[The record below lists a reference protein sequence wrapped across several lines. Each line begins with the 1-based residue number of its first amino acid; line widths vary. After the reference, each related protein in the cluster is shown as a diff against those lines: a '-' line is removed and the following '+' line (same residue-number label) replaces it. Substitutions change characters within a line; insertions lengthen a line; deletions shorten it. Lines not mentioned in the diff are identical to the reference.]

1 MSDQFV
7 GQTLAGKYR
16 IDSESRQSGSGKVYR
31 GTHLLIDTPVTV
43 KILAPALAADKN
55 IAKEFSGEARAVSRI
70 SHPNILNVTDF
81 GTDASGAVYI
91 VSEGAT
97 GETLREALDRD
108 GSFTLE
114 RAAQIA
120 RQIAA
125 ALAAAHAAGIG
136 HQRLNPEN
144 VLLAQTAGD
153 TETVKILD
161 FGTARADNRTIAD
174 GDFDSRNSAYLAPEQ
189 NAAPSSA
196 DERSDIYALG
206 VIVYEMLAGE
216 VPFAADNSADAEFR
230 AAENPPPPLASVRRD
245 LPETVELVVLKALAN
260 NPEMRY
266 QTASEFAADL
276 NRAANDPIGA
286 DTIIVPPTADLPL
299 RQNNNLWKTA
309 FVVLAGIS
317 LLAIGMIYATSVKQ
331 TEVPTTLATDANGQ
345 PVQPLNPAT
354 GMSEQSLANMSPYQ
368 MPQQMGNV
376 NGVMMMMPQQLPNIG
391 VGGVPSVGGDY
402 GDGLGQRLWSAEG
415 PPRGAPPTPY
425 VGQGGQII
433 TIPGEGGGSQFMP
446 NEDGTAWVAVP
457 IPNANANV
465 QPSPTPKGGKT
476 PTPPATNTQPAPT
489 PAAQT
494 PAKTELT
501 PAPKTEKPP
510 VEKPA
515 AAPKT
520 APPVSGETRPPN
532 GVENEKQ

>member
-1 MSDQFV
+1 MNDQFV

-16 IDSESRQSGSGKVYR
+16 IDSESRRSGSGKVYR

-55 IAKEFSGEARAVSRI
+55 VAKEFSGEARAVSRI

-91 VSEGAT
+91 VSEGAS
-97 GETLREALDRD
+97 GETLREALNRD
-108 GSFTLE
+108 GSFSLE

-125 ALAAAHAAGIG
+125 AHAAAHAAGIS

-174 GDFDSRNSAYLAPEQ
+174 GGFDSGNSAYLAPEQ
-189 NAAPSSA
+189 NAALDSA

-216 VPFAADNSADAEFR
+216 VPFAAESSADSTFR
-230 AAENPPPPLASVRRD
+230 QAENPPPPLASFRRD
-245 LPETVELVVLKALAN
+245 LPETIELVVLKALAN

-286 DTIIVPPTADLPL
+286 ETIIVPHAADLPVH
-299 RQNNNLWKTA
+299 QNNNLWKTA

-331 TEVPTTLATDANGQ
+331 TDVPTTLGIDANGQ

-354 GMSEQSLANMSPYQ
+354 GTSEQSLANMSPYQ

-376 NGVMMMMPQQLPNIG
+376 NGVMMMMPQQLPD
-391 VGGVPSVGGDY
+391 VAGGVAPSVGGDGY
-402 GDGLGQRLWSAEG
+402 GDGRNFWSGEG
-415 PPRGAPPTPY
+415 PPRGAPPSAY

-457 IPNANANV
+457 IPNANANL
-465 QPSPTPKGGKT
+465 QPTPTPKGGKT
-476 PTPPATNTQPAPT
+476 PTPTTANTQSAPT
-489 PAAQT
+489 PAVQT
-494 PAKTELT
+494 PAKTEPT

-510 VEKPA
+510 AEKPA

-520 APPVSGETRPPN
+520 APPASGETRPPS